1 MLNTIKNNYKLLTV
15 CAIAFAI
22 IYFSLRI
29 LISNESVLNIVQFS
43 SSLVIFF
50 FGFIYND
57 KSSKRDIINNKLE
70 QYHSISQAISDLQK
84 ALNIKTKQLT
94 FLHSLNPEMDFN
106 STVLAISDTVT
117 EIENANIQYNT
128 ISPLILDTAFKDD
141 FEDCVITLT
150 STFKT
155 VLLELQDIV
164 SQWGDVI
171 ARSSHAKQSTE
182 MLNSDDNK
190 LHFVAL
196 SYSQINKMESEKKH
210 LLGVYDSQ
218 ESRLDA
224 LLSELNKSAQK
235 VLDDEY
241 SIIKKLENEI

>member
-1 MLNTIKNNYKLLTV
+1 MLNTIKNNYKLLIF

-22 IYFSLRI
+22 IYFLLRI
-29 LISNESVLNIVQFS
+29 LISNESMLNIAQFS
-43 SSLVIFF
+43 SSLIIFF

-57 KSSKRDIINNKLE
+57 KSTKREIIKNKLE
-70 QYHSISQAISDLQK
+70 QYHSISQGISDLQK

-106 STVLAISDTVT
+106 STVQAISDTVT

-128 ISPLILDTAFKDD
+128 ISPLISDTTSKDD

-150 STFKT
+150 STFKI
-155 VLLELQDIV
+155 VLLGLQDIV

-182 MLNSDDNK
+182 MLNSEDNK
-190 LHFVAL
+190 LQYVAL
-196 SYSQINKMESEKKH
+196 SSNQINKMESEKKR
-210 LLGVYDSQ
+210 LLGVYESQ
-218 ESRLDA
+218 ESKLDA
-224 LLSELNKSAQK
+224 LLSELNKSAQQ
-235 VLDDEY
+235 VLNDEY
-241 SIIKKLENEI
+241 STIKKLENEI

>member
-1 MLNTIKNNYKLLTV
+1 MLNTIKNNYKLLIV
-15 CAIAFAI
+15 CAIAFAL
-22 IYFSLRI
+22 IYFLLRL
-29 LISNESVLNIVQFS
+29 LISNEGVLNIAQFS
-43 SSLVIFF
+43 SSLVIFL

-57 KSSKRDIINNKLE
+57 KSSKREVIKNKLE
-70 QYHSISQAISDLQK
+70 QYQTISNAISDLQK

-106 STVLAISDTVT
+106 STVQAISDTVT
-117 EIENANIQYNT
+117 EIENATIQYNI
-128 ISPLILDTAFKDD
+128 ISPLILDSASKEN

-155 VLLELQDIV
+155 VLLGLQDIV
-164 SQWGDVI
+164 SKWGDVI
-171 ARSSHAKQSTE
+171 ARSSHAKQSAE

-190 LHFVAL
+190 LHYVAL
-196 SYSQINKMESEKKH
+196 SYNQINKMESEKKR

-218 ESRLDA
+218 ESKLDA
-224 LLSELNKSAQK
+224 LLSELNKSAQQ

-241 SIIKKLENEI
+241 STIKKLENEI

>member
-1 MLNTIKNNYKLLTV
+1 MLNTIKNNYKLLLV
-15 CAIAFAI
+15 CAIIFAV
-22 IYFSLRI
+22 IYFLLRK
-29 LISNESVLNIVQFS
+29 LITNEGVLDIAQFS

-57 KSSKRDIINNKLE
+57 KSTKREIINNKLE

-84 ALNIKTKQLT
+84 ALSIKTKQLT

-106 STVLAISDTVT
+106 STIQAISDTIT
-117 EIENANIQYNT
+117 GIENATIQYN
-128 ISPLILDTAFKDD
+128 IIAPLISETAYKND
-141 FEDCVITLT
+141 FENCVITLT
-150 STFKT
+150 SSFKT
-155 VLLELQDIV
+155 VLFALQDIV
-164 SQWGDVI
+164 SKWGDVI

-190 LHFVAL
+190 LHYVAL
-196 SYSQINKMESEKKH
+196 SYNQINKMESEKKR

-224 LLSELNKSAQK
+224 LLSELNKSAQQ
-235 VLDDEY
+235 VLDNEY
-241 SIIKKLENEI
+241 AAIKKLENNI